1 MLALSGCVVDSEPRD
16 PPAAGGTPSPSTTAT
31 DSPGETSTASPSET
45 TDSLGDDGAYVDR
58 DGFSIVFPPTW
69 EVRADVAGL
78 QVAGFPP
85 EQLAPDFADNVG
97 VIFEDTGDPNI
108 TAEEYLDASA
118 RNAPSLMDDFDLVE
132 TVVIDDA
139 ATLEYTGSFTR
150 PLHFLALIRV
160 KDGKAFTATFT
171 ATPETYEVGLSVA
184 REILESLRV
193 T

>member
-1 MLALSGCVVDSEPRD
+1 MNPGTHP
-16 PPAAGGTPSPSTTAT
+16 PPAGRRARARPRRAAR
-31 DSPGETSTASPSET
+31 GETSTASPGAT
-45 TDSLGDDGAYVDR
+45 TDSPGDDGAYLDR

-97 VIFEDTGDPNI
+97 VSFEDTGDPNI

-118 RNAPSLMDDFDLVE
+118 QNAPSQIDDFDLVE

-139 ATLEYTGSFTR
+139 ATLEYTGSFNRR

-171 ATPETYEVGLSVA
+171 ATPETYDVGLSAA
-184 REILESLRV
+184 REILGSLRV